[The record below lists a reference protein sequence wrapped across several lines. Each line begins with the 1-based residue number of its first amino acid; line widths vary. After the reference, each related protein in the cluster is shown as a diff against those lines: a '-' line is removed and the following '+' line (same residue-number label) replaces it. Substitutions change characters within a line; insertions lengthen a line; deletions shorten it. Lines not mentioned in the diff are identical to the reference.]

1 MSDPKPKPKSF
12 ALDMEGSANQLA
24 ALFLVLLI
32 PGVAWYWFSAIA
44 GPTSQSPVSEVIQP
58 ITRPVVT
65 LAQYEA
71 IQNGMTYEQVAQ
83 IIGSA
88 GEEMSRAE
96 MAGFESA
103 SYSWQNP
110 DGSNVMAVFSNGALQ
125 TKAQFGL

>member
-12 ALDMEGSANQLA
+12 TLALSGKEQIAT
-24 ALFLVLLI
+24 LFLTPFAFLFLWYFLL
-32 PGVAWYWFSAIA
+32 GGSLGF
-44 GPTSQSPVSEVIQP
+44 TSQSPVSEIIQP

-65 LAQYEA
+65 MAQYEA
-71 IQNGMTYEQVAQ
+71 IQSGMTYEQVSQ

-110 DGSNVMAVFSNGALQ
+110 DGSNVMAVFSDGALQ